1 MKKNKLRI
9 LALVSSFSNEGGMFT
24 ETLMKIGIV
33 IIVGGVLISVLDT
46 LIPDLFRDVIAKIRT
61 VFEITG

>member
-9 LALVSSFSNEGGMFT
+9 LALVSSFSNEGSMFT

>member
-9 LALVSSFSNEGGMFT
+9 LALVSSFSNEGSMFT

-33 IIVGGVLISVLDT
+33 IIVGGILISVLDT

>member
-9 LALVSSFSNEGGMFT
+9 LALISSFSNEGSMFT